1 MQDRIKS
8 LVQGKSKSY
17 CGHRP
22 EDEQHLVFR
31 LQMDKMH
38 RSEATAMKQYNS
50 WDEIDKDTGGLVT
63 SLTYIVLFVNDQV
76 YNFEMQLSDHIKGC
90 GLYRQKVKMLV
101 NSMDRQMAAYNRRIC
116 RTAGV
121 NAEAMALITQSM
133 EDDIK
138 PHIDRYG
145 FTVSQ
150 ALHNAGCHEDLNKAL
165 SICSTVDMLC
175 QTSQITIRDFFTA
188 ISKYAPLAYNPLQ
201 YLTMDKML
209 HFARELTEVLTP
221 KEIHVNLNELPE
233 IANAFQAIANNMLRA
248 EVFEKA
254 FESCEK

>member
-1 MQDRIKS
+1 MRTLSPKGQNADQQHGPPNGRIQQTNMPDRRCKRGS
-8 LVQGKSKSY
+8 HG
-17 CGHRP
+17 
-22 EDEQHLVFR
+22 
-31 LQMDKMH
+31 
-38 RSEATAMKQYNS
+38 
-50 WDEIDKDTGGLVT
+50 
-63 SLTYIVLFVNDQV
+63 
-76 YNFEMQLSDHIKGC
+76 
-90 GLYRQKVKMLV
+90 
-101 NSMDRQMAAYNRRIC
+101 
-116 RTAGV
+116 
-121 NAEAMALITQSM
+121 LITQSM

-188 ISKYAPLAYNPLQ
+188 ISKYAPLAYNPLR